1 MTTLAPNAPAAWREQ
16 LRHLPLAITVPALVA
31 ALLLSLTLAVT
42 IGPVDLSM
50 LTVWQIAFAKLTGT
64 TGDWTAAQG
73 NIVWM
78 LRFPRVLLAAIVG
91 AGLAAV
97 GVAMQAVVRNPL
109 ADPYVLG
116 ISSGASV
123 GAVLV
128 LGTGALGFLGLYAVS
143 AGAFAGATLSF
154 TLVFLIATAGG
165 QLSPLRLVL
174 AGMACGY
181 SLSGLTSL
189 IVLTS
194 ENRELARTAMEW
206 MLGSLGAA
214 AWSDLG
220 LPAAVL
226 LIGTTWLTL
235 SGRALNAL
243 LVGDDT
249 ARALGIDVGRLRIA
263 LFLVLSLLTGIMVA
277 VSGAIGFVGL
287 VTPHIVRM
295 LVGTDHR
302 RVLPVA
308 VLVGAIF
315 LVWVDVVARMAF
327 APIELP
333 VGVITALLGGPF
345 FVWML
350 LAQRWKSR
358 ETT

>member
-1 MTTLAPNAPAAWREQ
+1 MTELTTSAPANWREQ
-16 LRHLPLAITVPALVA
+16 LRDLPPAWIGGVLLAALV
-31 ALLLSLTLAVT
+31 LSLTLAVT

-50 LTVWQIAFAKLTGT
+50 ATVWQIAWAKLTGA
-64 TGDWTAAQG
+64 TGDWSAAKE

-78 LRFPRVLLAAIVG
+78 LRFPRVLLAAVVG
-91 AGLAAV
+91 GGLAAV

-128 LGTGALGFLGLYAVS
+128 LGTGALSFLGLYAVS
-143 AGAFAGATLSF
+143 AGAFAGAIVSF
-154 TLVFLIATAGG
+154 TIVFLVAIAGG
-165 QLSPLRLVL
+165 QISPLRLVL

-206 MLGSLGAA
+206 MLGSLGGA
-214 AWSDLG
+214 AWPDLG

-226 LIGTTWLTL
+226 LVGTFWLAL
-235 SGRALNAL
+235 KGRALNAL

-249 ARALGIDVGRLRIA
+249 ARTLGVDVGRLRIT
-263 LFLVLSLLTGIMVA
+263 LFIVLSLLTGVMVA

-287 VTPHIVRM
+287 VIPHVVRM
-295 LVGTDHR
+295 VIGTDHR
-302 RVLPVA
+302 RVLPVS

-315 LVWVDVVARMAF
+315 LVWIDVIARMAF

-333 VGVITALLGGPF
+333 VGVITALIGGPF

-350 LAQRWKSR
+350 ITQRWKSR
-358 ETT
+358 DAS

>member
-1 MTTLAPNAPAAWREQ
+1 VTSLSPSAPAGWREHLRDLPLPLIGATLAAV
-16 LRHLPLAITVPALVA
+16 LAVSI
-31 ALLLSLTLAVT
+31 TLAVT

-50 LTVWQIAFAKLTGT
+50 LTVWQIAWARLFGGS
-64 TGDWTAAQG
+64 GDWTAAQE

-78 LRFPRVLLAAIVG
+78 LRLPRVLLAAVVG
-91 AGLAAV
+91 GGLAAV

-128 LGTGALGFLGLYAVS
+128 LGTGALSFLGLYAVS
-143 AGAFAGATLSF
+143 VGAFAGAVLSF
-154 TLVFLIATAGG
+154 AIVFLIAIAGG

-206 MLGSLGAA
+206 MLGSLGGS
-214 AWSDLG
+214 AWADLG

-226 LIGTTWLTL
+226 VLGTGWLAL
-235 SGRALNAL
+235 KGRALNAL

-249 ARALGIDVGRLRIA
+249 ARTLGVDVGRLRVT
-263 LFLVLSLLTGIMVA
+263 LFIVLSLLTGVMVA

-287 VTPHIVRM
+287 VIPHIVRM

-302 RVLPVA
+302 RVLPVS
-308 VLVGAIF
+308 VLVGASF
-315 LVWVDVVARMAF
+315 LVWVDVIARMAF

-350 LAQRWKSR
+350 VTQRWKAR
-358 ETT
+358 EAG

>member
-1 MTTLAPNAPAAWREQ
+1 MTTFAPNAPATWREQ
-16 LRHLPLAITVPALVA
+16 LRHLPLLIVASLLGAILI
-31 ALLLSLTLAVT
+31 LSLTLAVT

-50 LTVWQIAFAKLTGT
+50 LTVWQIALAKLTGT
-64 TGDWTAAQG
+64 SGDWTPAQE
-73 NIVWM
+73 NIVVL
-78 LRFPRVLLAAIVG
+78 LRSPRVLLAAVVG
-91 AGLAAV
+91 GGLAAV

-128 LGTGALGFLGLYAVS
+128 LGTGALGFLGIYAVS
-143 AGAFAGATLSF
+143 AGAFAGAVASF
-154 TLVFLIATAGG
+154 TVVFLVATAGG

-206 MLGSLGAA
+206 LLGSLGGA

-226 LIGTTWLTL
+226 LVGTLWLTL
-235 SGRALNAL
+235 NGRALNAL
-243 LVGDDT
+243 LAGDET
-249 ARALGIDVGRLRIA
+249 ARTLGVDVGRLRVT
-263 LFLVLSLLTGIMVA
+263 LFIVLSLLTGVMVA

-287 VTPHIVRM
+287 VIPHVVRM

-302 RVLPVA
+302 RVLPVS

-350 LAQRWKSR
+350 ASQRLKTRGSA
-358 ETT
+358 

>member
-1 MTTLAPNAPAAWREQ
+1 MSERATPAPAGWRQ
-16 LRHLPLAITVPALVA
+16 RFRRLPLALVVAGLAA
-31 ALLLSLTLAVT
+31 ALLLTLTLAVT

-50 LTVWQIAFAKLTGT
+50 LTVWRIALARLFGGV
-64 TGDWTAAQG
+64 GDWTQAQE
-73 NIVWM
+73 NIVWV
-78 LRFPRVLLAAIVG
+78 LRFPRVLLAAMVG

-116 ISSGASV
+116 ISSGAAV

-128 LGTGALGFLGLYAVS
+128 LGTGALAFLGANAVS
-143 AGAFAGATLSF
+143 AGAFAGALSSF
-154 TLVFLIATAGG
+154 TLVFLVATAGG

-194 ENRELARTAMEW
+194 ENRELARNAMEW
-206 MLGSLGAA
+206 LLGSLGGA

-220 LPAAVL
+220 LPAATL
-226 LIGTTWLTL
+226 LAGTVWLAL
-235 SGRALNAL
+235 NGRALNAL

-249 ARALGIDVGRLRIA
+249 ARTLGINVSRQRIT
-263 LFLVLSLLTGIMVA
+263 LFVVLSLLTGVMVA

-287 VTPHIVRM
+287 VIPHIVRM

-327 APIELP
+327 APVELP

-350 LAQRWKSR
+350 VAQRWKARDSA
-358 ETT
+358 

>member
-1 MTTLAPNAPAAWREQ
+1 MTTISPTAPAGWREQ
-16 LRHLPLAITVPALVA
+16 LLRLPLTLLLPGLAVV
-31 ALLLSLTLAVT
+31 LLLSLTLAVT
-42 IGPVDLSM
+42 IGPVKLSM
-50 LTVWQIAFAKLTGT
+50 LTVWQIGWAKLSG
-64 TGDWTAAQG
+64 GAGEWSAAEE

-78 LRFPRVLLAAIVG
+78 LRLPRVLLAAVVG
-91 AGLAAV
+91 GGLAVV

-116 ISSGASV
+116 VSSGASV

-128 LGTGALGFLGLYAVS
+128 LGTGGLGFLGIYAVS
-143 AGAFAGATLSF
+143 AGAFTGAVVSF
-154 TLVFLIATAGG
+154 LLVFLIAVAGG
-165 QLSPLRLVL
+165 RLSPLRLVL

-206 MLGSLGAA
+206 MLGSLGGT
-214 AWSDLG
+214 AWADLG

-226 LIGTTWLTL
+226 VAGTGYLVL
-235 SGRALNAL
+235 SGRQLNAL
-243 LVGDDT
+243 LVGDET
-249 ARALGIDVGRLRIA
+249 AATLGVDVGRLRLV
-263 LFLVLSLLTGIMVA
+263 LFIVLSLLTGVMVA

-287 VTPHIVRM
+287 VIPHVVRM

-302 RVLPVA
+302 RVLPVSALLGA
-308 VLVGAIF
+308 VF
-315 LVWVDVVARMAF
+315 LIWVDVVARMSF

-345 FVWML
+345 FIWML
-350 LAQRWKSR
+350 ATQRWR
-358 ETT
+358 ARDAA

>member
-1 MTTLAPNAPAAWREQ
+1 MNVLVPAAAANWREQ
-16 LRHLPLAITVPALVA
+16 LRTLPLPVVVAVLAVGLLVT
-31 ALLLSLTLAVT
+31 LTLAVT
-42 IGPVDLSM
+42 IGPVELSM
-50 LTVWQIAFAKLTGT
+50 TMVWQIAFAKLTGG
-64 TGDWTAAQG
+64 TGDWSIAQE

-78 LRFPRVLLAAIVG
+78 LRFPRVLLAAVVG
-91 AGLAAV
+91 GGLAAV

-128 LGTGALGFLGLYAVS
+128 LGTGALSFLGLYAIS
-143 AGAFAGATLSF
+143 AGAFAGAIVSF
-154 TLVFLIATAGG
+154 TLVFLVAAAGG

-194 ENRELARTAMEW
+194 DNRELARTAMEW
-206 MLGSLGAA
+206 LLGSFGGA

-226 LIGTTWLTL
+226 LLGTTWLVL

-249 ARALGIDVGRLRIA
+249 ARTLGIDVGRLRIG
-263 LFLVLSLLTGIMVA
+263 LFIVLSLLTGIMVA

-287 VTPHIVRM
+287 VIPHIVRM

-302 RVLPVA
+302 RVLPVS

-350 LAQRWKSR
+350 VAQRWKSKDSA
-358 ETT
+358 